1 MRSKPET
8 GLTTEREPRA
18 LAKNASWLIRFGSIA
33 CIACACMMLGCQ
45 SNDLKTLTPGEDFPA
60 STKPAERID
69 SFVKGWFLLLE
80 DPSHV
85 SPDLMDFLGHEDVV
99 LRSNGETIRGRKEV
113 FDWVT
118 RANHRFAR
126 VEFQIGPVE
135 VLHEEVDLFRAR
147 FDVDRRA
154 WDEDGL
160 LHLSRT
166 SHSWQIGV
174 GQQNRLQL
182 LDAEERAV
190 LSHPGTG
197 SKILCL

>member
-1 MRSKPET
+1 MRSQAVASPTKES
-8 GLTTEREPRA
+8 EPRA
-18 LAKNASWLIRFGSIA
+18 LVRDASWIIRFGSIA
-33 CIACACMMLGCQ
+33 CIACVMLGCQ
-45 SNDLKTLTPGEDFPA
+45 PNLQNASPPYEDFIA

-85 SPDLMDFLGHEDVV
+85 SPDFIDFLGHEDVV
-99 LRSNGETIRGRKEV
+99 LRSNDETIRGRKEV
-113 FDWVT
+113 FAWVT
-118 RANHRFAR
+118 GANHQFAR

-166 SHSWQIGV
+166 RHSWQIGV

-182 LDAEERAV
+182 LDAEESAV